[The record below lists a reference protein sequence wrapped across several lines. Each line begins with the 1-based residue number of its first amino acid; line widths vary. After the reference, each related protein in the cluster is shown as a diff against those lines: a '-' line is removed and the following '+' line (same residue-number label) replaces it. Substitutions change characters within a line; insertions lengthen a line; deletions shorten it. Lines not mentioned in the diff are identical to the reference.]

1 MEYSRRQFVKS
12 TLVAGASL
20 PLFNIARGEAATGVV
35 RHASFGA
42 SGMALNDIK
51 SFLRDEKFNLVAVAE
66 VDDAMLD
73 KLLKIKPDVRVY
85 KDWRVM
91 LEKEHKNLDSVNVS
105 TPDHMHAAMAVSAM
119 NLGLHAYVQ
128 KPLAQTVYE
137 ARRMAEIAKDTGV
150 ITQMGTQGTSSTYE
164 RLVVRMVQG
173 GVIGKIKEVHL
184 FSNKTWGDPEP
195 KPDRTDTVPSTLDWD
210 LWLGIADERSY
221 ISDYYH
227 PDNWRKRL
235 DFGTGTLGDMGCHIY
250 SPMFASL
257 NPKAPLT
264 VKSVGDKPNGY
275 NWAVNEAFEYVFPG
289 NRYTAG
295 STVKV
300 TWCDGSLRPPQK
312 YVEMFGDKMPDQG
325 GIYVG
330 TDGIILAP
338 HKQLPVPYPRE
349 KFAEYRYP
357 KFPAKD
363 HYLDFLKAVRGE
375 KIKLLADFHAYGGP
389 LTETVLLGALSSH
402 FPRQTLAWNRD
413 TMRIDNLRAANKLI
427 RRKYRAGW
435 EVKGLA

>member
-1 MEYSRRQFVKS
+1 MKTSRRQFVKS
-12 TLVAGASL
+12 TVVAGASL
-20 PLFNIARGEAATGVV
+20 PLFNIVHGGNSGVV

-42 SGMALNDIK
+42 SGMALTDIK
-51 SFLRDEKFNLVAVAE
+51 AFLRDEKFDLVAVAE
-66 VDDAMLD
+66 VDDALLK
-73 KLLKIKPDVRVY
+73 KLLALKPDVRVY

-91 LEKEHKNLDSVNVS
+91 LKKEHKNLDSVNVS

-128 KPLAQTVYE
+128 KPLAQTVFE
-137 ARRMAEIAKDTGV
+137 ARRMAQIAKQKGV

-164 RLVVRMVQG
+164 RLVVRMVQD
-173 GVIGKIKEVHL
+173 GVIGKIKQVHL

-195 KPDRTDTVPSTLDWD
+195 KPDRKDPVPATLDWD
-210 LWLGIADERSY
+210 MWLGIASKRPY
-221 ISDYYH
+221 IDDYYH

-257 NPKAPLT
+257 DPKAPVS
-264 VKSVGDKPNGY
+264 VKSVGGKPNGY
-275 NWAVNEAFEYVFPG
+275 NWAVDESFEYIFPG
-289 NRYTAG
+289 NQYTAG
-295 STVKV
+295 NTVKV
-300 TWCDGSLRPPQK
+300 TWCDGSLRPPAK
-312 YVEMFGDKMPDQG
+312 YVDMFGDKMPDQG

-330 TDGIILAP
+330 TEGIILAP

-349 KFAEYRYP
+349 KYADFRYP
-357 KFPAKD
+357 KFPARD

-375 KIKLLADFHAYGGP
+375 KVKPLADFHAYGGP

-402 FPRQTLAWNRD
+402 FPGETLEWDAAKLQFKKNKE
-413 TMRIDNLRAANKLI
+413 ANKLI
-427 RRKYRAGW
+427 RRKYRKGW
-435 EVKGLA
+435 EVEGLA